1 MRARVAL
8 SMIMAIAA
16 SAAVAHP
23 TDPAAAVRDVLLQN
37 VAAFERGDY
46 AATER
51 LWAHGD
57 EVSVFESGHAN
68 YGWADY
74 RDHHL
79 KPELTEMKNVHYRL
93 DDIRPRIRG
102 SMAWATFKYSITAD
116 YEGRKI
122 DGTGIGTAVMEKSGG
137 AWKIVHW
144 HTSAPRKKP

>member
-1 MRARVAL
+1 M
-8 SMIMAIAA
+8 MAIAA

-23 TDPAAAVRDVLLQN
+23 ADPAAAVHEVLLQN

-57 EVSVFESGHAN
+57 EVSVFESGYAN

-74 RDHHL
+74 RDH
-79 KPELTEMKNVHYRL
+79 
-93 DDIRPRIRG
+93 
-102 SMAWATFKYSITAD
+102 
-116 YEGRKI
+116 
-122 DGTGIGTAVMEKSGG
+122 TAVLEKRSGER
-137 AWKIVHW
+137 KIVHW